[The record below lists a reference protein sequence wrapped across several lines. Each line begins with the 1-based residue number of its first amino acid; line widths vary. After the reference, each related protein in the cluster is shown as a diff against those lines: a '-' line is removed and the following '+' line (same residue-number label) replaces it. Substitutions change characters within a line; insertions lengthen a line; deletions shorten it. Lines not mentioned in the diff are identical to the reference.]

1 MFSQEFRELLEYRL
15 TKALAESSDPELQ
28 RYWCD
33 GVLDP
38 EWADEYQ
45 PTHVARTRRVI
56 LRAWME
62 GARTKTTPLT
72 NQVHPLHLVLG
83 PASLKAYLKGQ
94 DLRRWIESGIDPA
107 AVVLEATGKSLAFV
121 LHLP

>member
-15 TKALAESSDPELQ
+15 TKALAESTNPELQ

-38 EWADEYQ
+38 EWADEYE
-45 PTHVARTRRVI
+45 PSHVARSQRII
-56 LRAWME
+56 LRAWMV
-62 GARTKTTPLT
+62 GARTKTAPKTHQL
-72 NQVHPLHLVLG
+72 HPLHLALG
-83 PASLKAYLKGQ
+83 PASLKAYVKGQ
-94 DLRRWIESGIDPA
+94 DLRHWIERGIDPA
-107 AVVLEATGKSLAFV
+107 AVALEATGKAIAIV